1 VACCTARIPR
11 SAARCGKSSLS
22 CEPSSRMKSG
32 SPDLRREQSPRRK
45 NLKKVEQHHLPS
57 GKQLLKVSPLA
68 DWMWA
73 QVWEY
78 TTVNRLS
85 YRRLYDRGYFSIGC
99 EPCTALTSDPNNAR
113 SGRWDGEKR
122 ECGIHT
128 FPERSQ

>member
-1 VACCTARIPR
+1 MLYREDPTKCCQMR
-11 SAARCGKSSLS
+11 KV
-22 CEPSSRMKSG
+22 EPLVRALEPYEIWFTG
-32 SPDLRREQSPRRK
+32 LRREQSPRRK

-85 YRRLYDRGYFSIGC
+85 YRPLYDRGYFSIGC